1 MRGQCTAMKVIVLGG
16 GVAGMSAAH
25 ELAER
30 DIEVVVYETRAIP
43 GGKAR
48 SIPVPASGKRG
59 RRDLPARARLSLLPR
74 LLPPSA
80 RHDEAD
86 PVRRPKG
93 WGPGQSGCRPA
104 LSSLRSRD
112 EPRSSRPHTFRPLS
126 TISAKPLSPAG
137 AGDHARDP
145 RLRPG
150 QFRQHAA
157 PAADQLPRSAGSPS
171 TSTRAGGSSRG
182 RRRARPSTASS
193 SPTA

>member
-1 MRGQCTAMKVIVLGG
+1 MKVIVLGG

-59 RRDLPARARLSLLPR
+59 RGDLPAEHGFRFFPGFYRHLPDTMKRIPFGGQRDGVLDNLVPTSAVQLALEGRAEIVTPAHFPASLDDLEQAFES
-74 LLPPSA
+74 LMAQATTLGI
-80 RHDEAD
+80 
-86 PVRRPKG
+86 PVV
-93 WGPGQSGCRPA
+93 
-104 LSSLRSRD
+104 
-112 EPRSSRPHTFRPLS
+112 
-126 TISAKPLSPAG
+126 
-137 AGDHARDP
+137 
-145 RLRPG
+145 RPG
-150 QFRQHAA
+150 QFRQRAA
-157 PAADQLPRSAGSPS
+157 PPADQLPVSAASPS

-193 SPTA
+193 SPTD